1 MGNYLLSKGCLLTVN
16 SRLRKELEGMWRLFL
31 QAFNLELL
39 EAAEEALQYLSAGT
53 THQVTVG

>member
-1 MGNYLLSKGCLLTVN
+1 
-16 SRLRKELEGMWRLFL
+16 MWRLIL

-53 THQVTVG
+53 LSCATHQGHWGMKQLLNKQIC